1 MEEGRK
7 VFFFEKKKQKTFIS
21 WRLRCFDLFGGH
33 STLPR
38 RKSFLVPGGRAS
50 AVFKKEHS

>member
-7 VFFFEKKKQKTFIS
+7 VFFFENKKQKTFIS
-21 WRLRCFDLFGGH
+21 WRLLCFDLFDGH

-38 RKSFLVPGGRAS
+38 RKSFLVPAGRAS
-50 AVFKKEHS
+50 AFFKKEHS